1 MWFPL
6 FFLQIIGC
14 FLFVAAFTV
23 PAVNY
28 PIRITLHHLFRNKL
42 ETPMEQSHHSQATTR
57 LRQAAASAASVTPV
71 LLAFLVSM
79 FVTDVGLVFSFVGA
93 ISSTSAAFLF
103 PCALFIASP
112 ATSKTR
118 AHVVAAAMTIVFGV
132 ALLVLGV
139 VSATRHAA
147 KSSR

>member
-1 MWFPL
+1 
-6 FFLQIIGC
+6 
-14 FLFVAAFTV
+14 
-23 PAVNY
+23 
-28 PIRITLHHLFRNKL
+28 
-42 ETPMEQSHHSQATTR
+42 
-57 LRQAAASAASVTPV
+57 VTPV

-139 VSATRHAA
+139 VSAARDVA
-147 KSSR
+147 